1 MKESKTD
8 YTLLNSSSPL
18 TTSTSYSPKKVRA
31 SCTRLQYVFIITLI
45 VDFISTFAYLSELSF
60 QHFIF
65 VLSNITAEYN
75 IAWNDI
81 DLFFLSIVRVILY
94 LCYFSPYLFKS
105 WYVYNLASSTTT
117 TATTKEHVILSNL
130 KDLKYLRRN
139 VIFMIFFSIMI
150 FIYTM
155 AKCISRLILS
165 KPINNESEEHVASML
180 FFWFAVGSNA
190 CFATMEIFLCS
201 KLITQTLK
209 ATNNFIDEE
218 NNENDGVEEEDTT
231 YNITFDIEREKKDPP
246 IFKRKK
252 YRNKICPSYYAWL
265 DGVITKKAGIDEDI
279 IDEDELDDDPDD
291 SIVKTEGKGKKAINK
306 KKEKNA
312 SLSQLFHM
320 SRNDWPLLVIAF
332 LSLIVAAVGQ
342 AFIPK
347 LTGNI
352 INSVAH
358 SQNLKMLENASLE
371 LILAAVITAIF
382 TAIRG
387 SVFTLAMARLNMR
400 VRIELFASLLKQEL
414 AFFDVTKTGKITS
427 RLNAD
432 TTKMADQIS
441 LNLNVFLR
449 SVVQAILVLVFMFR
463 INLQLSFVTFVSVP
477 IIVFISKVCK

>member
-1 MKESKTD
+1 
-8 YTLLNSSSPL
+8 
-18 TTSTSYSPKKVRA
+18 
-31 SCTRLQYVFIITLI
+31 
-45 VDFISTFAYLSELSF
+45 
-60 QHFIF
+60 
-65 VLSNITAEYN
+65 
-75 IAWNDI
+75 
-81 DLFFLSIVRVILY
+81 
-94 LCYFSPYLFKS
+94 
-105 WYVYNLASSTTT
+105 
-117 TATTKEHVILSNL
+117 
-130 KDLKYLRRN
+130 
-139 VIFMIFFSIMI
+139 
-150 FIYTM
+150 
-155 AKCISRLILS
+155 
-165 KPINNESEEHVASML
+165 
-180 FFWFAVGSNA
+180 
-190 CFATMEIFLCS
+190 MEIFLCS

-231 YNITFDIEREKKDPP
+231 YNITFDIGREKKDPP

-252 YRNKICPSYYAWL
+252 YRNKICPFFGAYL

-291 SIVKTEGKGKKAINK
+291 SIVKTEGKGKKAISK

-449 SVVQAILVLVFMFR
+449 SVVQAILVLIFMFR